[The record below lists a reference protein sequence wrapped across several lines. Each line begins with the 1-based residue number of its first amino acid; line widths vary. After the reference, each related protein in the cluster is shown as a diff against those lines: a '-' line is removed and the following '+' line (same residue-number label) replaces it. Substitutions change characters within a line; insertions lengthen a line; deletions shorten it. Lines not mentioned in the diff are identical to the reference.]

1 MLSEQF
7 PHQLESCRLVPLRL
21 DQEVQDFAFSIDS
34 APEIHLLAADRD
46 EHLVEVP
53 TIIRSW
59 PEAPKPPRIAV
70 SEFEYPTT
78 HGLVRDFEATLSQ
91 QILNIAEAQRKAA
104 IEPHGVL
111 NNIGRKTVA
120 AV

>member
-1 MLSEQF
+1 M
-7 PHQLESCRLVPLRL
+7 PHPGSSR
-21 DQEVQDFAFSIDS
+21 FA
-34 APEIHLLAADRD
+34 L
-46 EHLVEVP
+46 
-53 TIIRSW
+53 T
-59 PEAPKPPRIAV
+59 KP
-70 SEFEYPTT
+70 
-78 HGLVRDFEATLSQ
+78 VRDFEATLSQ